1 MQPGFYGR
9 KLMDS
14 CQTVEDIV
22 SSNSELS
29 MLKDAL
35 QRTGVSTSLQNELAD
50 RSANEQWAHPFY

>member
-1 MQPGFYGR
+1 
-9 KLMDS
+9 MDS